1 MSCSERLVKLVE
13 FWQGLENARPARPA
27 GASVI
32 EQLAKK
38 SIGVS
43 FLLLATFAP
52 SDSSTVAR
60 NIRAQ
65 MSFEATTEV
74 IKVSQVN
81 PVGCGIENMW
91 VRLVFMWVKPV
102 FLWATK
108 FCEK

>member
-38 SIGVS
+38 SIGIP

-52 SDSSTVAR
+52 SGSSTMDR
-60 NIRAQ
+60 YIKAQ
-65 MSFEATTEV
+65 MSFEETTEV
-74 IKVSQVN
+74 IKVQKWIFVIEKERIN
-81 PVGCGIENMW
+81 DTAYELEKQIEN
-91 VRLVFMWVKPV
+91 
-102 FLWATK
+102 
-108 FCEK
+108 EDI